1 MVLRTVRSPLSHIPL
16 KLLLILPF
24 VIQVTAAVGVT
35 GWLSLRNGQRAV
47 NDVASQ
53 LREEVA
59 NRIEQKL
66 CEFLAAPPMVN
77 RLNLEAIQLGYV
89 DINDPDSLYRHF
101 YRQGQEFRAVEAIF
115 FGHANGEF
123 VGSVHFTADR
133 YQQMR
138 ASPSQDNS
146 IRFYDLDDSGN
157 PTSLV
162 QETVGWNTQTR
173 PWYRAAVRVGKPV
186 WTDIFTYH
194 AFPVMALP
202 AVMPVY
208 GEDGALLGV
217 LGDNFF
223 LSQVSNF
230 LTTLKI
236 GDTGQTFI
244 MERNGLLVA
253 SSALKQPFQMVDNQ
267 PERIYTVTSQDP
279 LIRAAAQFLLR
290 QYDGDF
296 NQIRTPIQHVY
307 RLQGQQQ
314 YLLVRPFQDDM
325 GLDWLIVVVVPESN
339 FMGQIHANTQQTII
353 LCGLALIVA
362 IASGLFTTR
371 WITRPLWQLSLA
383 SQAIAQGDLQQTIPP
398 TGLRELEVLARAF
411 NRMTIR
417 LERSFAALQQSKGD
431 LEKANEELQAQAT
444 RFRLIA
450 ENMSD
455 LVCLHNP
462 NGKYIYVSPSVE
474 WLLGYG
480 QDELIGQDPYN
491 FFHPLDRKLIRKSSH
506 ERVLQG
512 MPSTITYRM
521 RKQSGEYIWLES
533 ITRPIFDDRG
543 QIIQLQTAS
552 RDVTEQIHMRQQL
565 EYEASHDTL
574 TGLPNRNLLAE
585 RLELALEQVLE
596 QQFALLFLD
605 LDRFKV
611 VNDSLGHLIGDQ
623 VLLEVSRR
631 LAAVIRTTDFVA
643 RLGGDEFIVL
653 IEPVTCLDDALHV
666 VKRVFKSLQRPLTVD
681 GQELFINV
689 SIGVV
694 LGNASYAQAAEVI
707 RDADIA
713 MYRAKARG
721 RACYE
726 IFDPAMHLQAFERLR
741 LENDMHRAIAEHP
754 EEFVLFYQPILSL
767 TERRLKGFEALVR
780 WQHPELGLVSP
791 MEFIPL
797 AEETGLITPLSYWL
811 LLQACRHLYDW
822 QQRLPMGEMTVSV
835 NLSLAQLRDPNFL
848 KQIQLTLKKTGLSGQ
863 NLILELTE
871 SMLVDNV
878 DETILLLD
886 QLVNQGI
893 AISIDDFGTGYSS
906 LNYLAQF
913 PVHTLK
919 VDQSFVSQMLTN
931 QNQRRIVATII
942 TLAHQL
948 GFQTVAEG
956 IETQEQAGLLKILG
970 CDFGQGYW
978 LGRPQGQ
985 KDTEDWLQQYFQ
997 RPES

>member
-1 MVLRTVRSPLSHIPL
+1 MVLRAVRSPLSHIPL
-16 KLLLILPF
+16 KLLLVLPF

-66 CEFLAAPPMVN
+66 AEFLAAPPTVN

-89 DINDPDSLYRHF
+89 DINDPDGLYSHF

-123 VGSVHFTADR
+123 VGSVHFTANR

-138 ASPSQDNS
+138 AGPSQGGS
-146 IRFYDLDDSGN
+146 IRFYDMDQTGA
-157 PTSLV
+157 PTALV
-162 QETVGWNTQTR
+162 QETGGWNTQTR
-173 PWYRAAVRVGKPV
+173 PWYRAAAMAGRPV
-186 WTDIFTYH
+186 WADIFTYH

-202 AVMPVY
+202 AVAPVY
-208 GEDGALLGV
+208 GEDGTLLGV

-223 LSQVSNF
+223 LSQVSDF
-230 LTTLKI
+230 LATLTI

-244 MERNGLLVA
+244 MERDGLLVA
-253 SSALKQPFQMVDNQ
+253 SSALRQPFKVIDHQ
-267 PERIYTVTSQDP
+267 PQRIYTVTSQEP
-279 LIRAAAQFLLR
+279 LMRSAAQFLLR
-290 QYDGDF
+290 QYDSDF
-296 NQIRTPIQHVY
+296 NRIQSPIQHVY

-314 YLLVRPFQDDM
+314 FLLVRPFQDDM

-339 FMGQIHANTQQTII
+339 FMAQIHANTRQTVV
-353 LCGLALIVA
+353 LCGLALMVA

-411 NRMTIR
+411 NRMAIR
-417 LERSFAALQQSKGD
+417 LERSFAALQQSKVD
-431 LEKANEELQAQAT
+431 LENANEELQAQAT

-455 LVCLHNP
+455 LVCLHDP
-462 NGKYIYVSPSVE
+462 EGKYLYVSPSVE

-480 QDELIGQDPYN
+480 QEELIGQNPYDL
-491 FFHPLDRKLIRKSSH
+491 FHPLDRKLIRKASH

-512 MPSTITYRM
+512 LPATITYRM
-521 RKQSGEYIWLES
+521 RKRSGEYIWLET
-533 ITRPIFDDRG
+533 ITRPIFDDQG
-543 QIIQLQTAS
+543 QILQLQTAS
-552 RDVTEQIHMRQQL
+552 REVTEQIHMRQQL
-565 EYEASHDTL
+565 EYEASHDAL

-585 RLELALEQVLE
+585 RLELALERVSE

-631 LAAVIRTTDFVA
+631 LTAVIRTTDFVA

-653 IEPVTCLDDALHV
+653 IEPVISLEDALHV
-666 VKRVFKSLQRPLTVD
+666 VKRIFKSLQRPLAVD
-681 GQELFINV
+681 SQELFINV

-694 LGNASYAQAAEVI
+694 LGNASYTQAAEVI

-721 RACYE
+721 RASYE
-726 IFDPAMHLQAFERLR
+726 IFNPAMHLQAFERLR

-767 TERRLKGFEALVR
+767 GDHRLKGFEALVR

-791 MEFIPL
+791 TEFIPL

-811 LLQACRHLYDW
+811 LGEACRHLHDW
-822 QQRLPMGEMTVSV
+822 QQQLPMADVTVSV

-848 KQIQLTLKKTGLSGQ
+848 QRIQLTLDKTGLSGQ

-878 DETILLLD
+878 DDTILLLT
-886 QLVNQGI
+886 QLVHQGI

-919 VDQSFVSQMLTN
+919 VDKSFVSQMLTN

-948 GFQTVAEG
+948 GFQTIAEG
-956 IETQEQAGLLKILG
+956 IETQEQAGMLKMLQ

-978 LGRPQGQ
+978 LGQPQDQ
-985 KDTEDWLQQYFQ
+985 KVTQDWLQQYFR
-997 RPES
+997 RP